1 MAAAGTSCV
10 FCEIAAG
17 RAPASVVY
25 SDEQVIA
32 FLDIRPVTAGHLLV
46 VPRAHAAG
54 LADLLPADG
63 AAMFTAAQRLA
74 AALRV
79 AGLPCEGINLFLAD
93 GETAGQEVPHAHL
106 HVLPRARGD
115 GFRLDVTFL
124 SQDRAMLDEIAGR
137 VAGALG
143 QPE

>member
-17 RAPASVVY
+17 RGPASVVY
-25 SDEQVIA
+25 SDERVIA

-54 LADLLPADG
+54 LSDLVPADG
-63 AAMFTAAQRLA
+63 AAMFSTAQRLA

-79 AGLPCEGINLFLAD
+79 AGVPCEGINLFLAD
-93 GETAGQEVPHAHL
+93 GEAAGQEVPHVHL

-124 SQDRAMLDEIAGR
+124 NQDRAALDEIAGR

-143 QPE
+143 QPG